1 MFFLRIFKV
10 KITKMYK
17 KESLKGNK
25 DLKEPKN
32 LKGYTRRMIIVN
44 KNY

>member
-10 KITKMYK
+10 KILKFIK

-25 DLKEPKN
+25 DLKDPKN
-32 LKGYTRRMIIVN
+32 LKGYTRRMIIIK